1 MKIEMIEAGGKS
13 VMVVADKAAVIR
25 DEDTAM
31 DALLVANYSA
41 NTTLLAIPESAF
53 SDAFFM
59 VKTGLAEKILKQY
72 ADYGFKCAVYG
83 SFSRYANSKPLQTFM
98 RETNKSESV
107 HFAKSLDA
115 AVEWLTKE

>member
-1 MKIEMIEAGGKS
+1 MKIEMIEAGEKS
-13 VMVVADKAAVIR
+13 IMVVADKNAVIR

-53 SDAFFM
+53 SDAFYM
-59 VKTGLAEKILKQY
+59 VKTGLAAKILKQY

-98 RETNKSESV
+98 RETNKSKSV

-115 AVEWLTKE
+115 AVEWLVQE

>member
-1 MKIEMIEAGGKS
+1 MKIEMIEFAGKNI
-13 VMVVADKAAVIR
+13 MVVADKGVVIR

-41 NTTLLAIPESAF
+41 NTPLLAIPESAF

-59 VKTGLAEKILKQY
+59 VKTGMAAKILKQY

-83 SFSRYANSKPLQTFM
+83 SLGRYANSKPLQAFM
-98 RETNKSESV
+98 RETNKSASV
-107 HFAKSLDA
+107 HFSKNLDA
-115 AVEWLTKE
+115 AVEWLVQE

>member
-1 MKIEMIEAGGKS
+1 MKIEMIESGGKN
-13 VMVVADKAAVIR
+13 VMVVADRNTVIR

-41 NTTLLAIPESAF
+41 STTLLAIPESAF

-59 VKTGLAEKILKQY
+59 VKTGLAAKILKQY

-83 SFSRYANSKPLQTFM
+83 SFGRYANSKPLQTFM
-98 RETNKSESV
+98 RDINKSGIA

-115 AVEWLTKE
+115 AVEWLVKE